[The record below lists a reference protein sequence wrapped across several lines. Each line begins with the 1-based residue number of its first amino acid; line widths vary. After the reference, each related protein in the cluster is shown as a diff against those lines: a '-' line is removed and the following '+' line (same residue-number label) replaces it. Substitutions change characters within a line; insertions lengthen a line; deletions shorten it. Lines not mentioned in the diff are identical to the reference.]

1 MRQVRRLPDVLAEAS
16 RKLCCRH
23 STCYNRDMTTSLAEI
38 AQHADEVTAQARAQ
52 LVDAVREASAQG
64 MSQTQ
69 IGTLIGRSQP
79 EVSRL
84 LHFHGTSPLARR
96 LRKHARQIRRLLADA
111 GGTNLRV
118 FGSVATRDDHKE
130 SDVDLLFTMNIP
142 LSLMQL
148 ANLEYHISQ
157 LLEAEVDLLPDS
169 AIRPHLRERILLEA
183 VPL

>member
-1 MRQVRRLPDVLAEAS
+1 
-16 RKLCCRH
+16 
-23 STCYNRDMTTSLAEI
+23 MTTSLAEI
-38 AQHADEVTAQARAQ
+38 AQHTDEVTAQARAQ
-52 LVDAVREASAQG
+52 LVDAVREASAEG

-69 IGTLIGRSQP
+69 IGILIGRSQP

-96 LRKHARQIRRLLADA
+96 LRKHVRKIKRLLADV

-118 FGSVATRDDHKE
+118 FGSVATRNDHKE
-130 SDVDLLFTMNIP
+130 SDVDLLFTMNTP

-148 ANLEYHISQ
+148 ASLEHQISR

-169 AIRPHLRERILLEA
+169 ALQPHLRQRILREA